1 MQSQKI
7 RLPLRNLGRQSG
19 ECEIVSRRPCAV
31 LGRPRRVHIAGA
43 TELRG
48 VFLSL
53 RNPPAEV
60 EMSNRREY
68 VSQLLHSSR
77 VVHDYLRLRL
87 VRRMV
92 MIRIASLTTPLSHL
106 NDIGAGG

>member
-1 MQSQKI
+1 MQSQK
-7 RLPLRNLGRQSG
+7 SG
-19 ECEIVSRRPCAV
+19 YLCETWVVNQVSAKSFHGDLVLV

-92 MIRIASLTTPLSHL
+92 MIRMPL
-106 NDIGAGG
+106 